1 MKVIGSR
8 LTARIFQIALWP
20 LAKLDAVARRANRKT
35 IRSALRDRSRPLFLF
50 ALLRFPAVSLGA
62 LVCAVV
68 AVLTKDHSSL
78 TWGGLAVL
86 FVNKLLV
93 LANRLLDEV
102 IRVRRALRVYRRFA

>member
-1 MKVIGSR
+1 MKAIGR
-8 LTARIFQIALWP
+8 LAARIFQIALWP
-20 LAKLDAVARRANRKT
+20 LAMLDAVVRRANRKI
-35 IRSALRDRSRPLFLF
+35 IRRALRGRSRPLFLF
-50 ALLRFPAVSLGA
+50 ALLRFPVVSVGVLVWAVF
-62 LVCAVV
+62 
-68 AVLTKDHSSL
+68 AVLVKEHPSP